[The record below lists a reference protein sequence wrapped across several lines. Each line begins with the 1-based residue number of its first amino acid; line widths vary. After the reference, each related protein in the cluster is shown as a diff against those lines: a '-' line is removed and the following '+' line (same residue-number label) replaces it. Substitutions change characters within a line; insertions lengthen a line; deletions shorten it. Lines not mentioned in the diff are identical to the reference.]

1 MSEQQQPVLGILCG
15 GGPAPG
21 LNGVIAGATLY
32 AIRLGWKVIGF
43 MQGFKYLMTG
53 DVDLVKQNS
62 IELTYDVVSRIHFQG
77 GTIIQTSRSNPRT
90 SKEKC
95 ENVRNVLRALKVRY
109 FLTIGGDDTASSAV
123 SVAEGFG
130 KDEISVI
137 SCPKTIDND
146 LPLPSDQSTFG
157 FHTARSLG
165 MEIVR
170 NLMVDSKSAPR
181 WFLVEAMGRSAG
193 HLALGIAQASG
204 AQLCLIPEEFK
215 NEQIEFEDVC
225 DIIETSILKRMA
237 YGKNYGVV
245 VLAEGIVSK
254 MTKKALYKLFGD
266 QEPPTDPHGHILLD
280 DAELARSISN
290 ELLKRI
296 GHLGVRI
303 TPKKI
308 GYELRC
314 ADPVAFDAVYT
325 RELGYGAID
334 AFVNGYSSCLIVRED
349 GQVRPWQFKDLVD
362 PTTGRVRT
370 RLVDVTA
377 QSFKVARVYMWRM
390 SADDWRN
397 EDLIARVAAAAKLT
411 PQQFKERLG
420 RVAQLTIE

>member
-1 MSEQQQPVLGILCG
+1 MSSEAPVLGILCG

-32 AIRLGWKVIGF
+32 ALRLGWKVIGF
-43 MQGFKYLMTG
+43 LEGFKYLCTG
-53 DVDLVKQNS
+53 DVELVKSKTMN
-62 IELTYDVVSRIHFQG
+62 LTYDVVSRIHFQG
-77 GTIIQTSRSNPRT
+77 GTIIQTSRANPRK
-90 SKEKC
+90 SPELQ
-95 ENVRNVLRALKVRY
+95 ENVRKCLRALKVRY

-123 SVAEGFG
+123 SVAQGMDG
-130 KDEISVI
+130 HEISVI

-146 LPLPSDQSTFG
+146 LPLPADQSTFG

-165 MEIVR
+165 MEIIR

-193 HLALGIAQASG
+193 HLALGMAEASG
-204 AQLCLIPEEFK
+204 AHLCIIPEEFK
-215 NEQIEFEDVC
+215 KEEIEFEEVVDLV
-225 DIIETSILKRMA
+225 ETTILKRLA
-237 YGKNYGVV
+237 YGKNYGVC

-254 MTKKALYKLFGD
+254 MSKKALYKLFGGK
-266 QEPPTDPHGHILLD
+266 EPPTDPHGHILLD
-280 DAELARSISN
+280 DAELSRSVAN

-296 GHLGVRI
+296 GGLGIRI

-334 AFVNGYSSCLIVRED
+334 AFLNGHSAALIVREN
-349 GQVRPWQFKDLVD
+349 GQVKPVQFKDLLD
-362 PTTGRVRT
+362 PATGRVRT
-370 RLVDVTA
+370 RLVDVTS

-390 SADDWRN
+390 SRKDWGN
-397 EDLIARVAAAAKLT
+397 KELIERIAKAAKME
-411 PQQFKERLG
+411 PQEFIDKFSHTADVVLD
-420 RVAQLTIE
+420 

>member
-1 MSEQQQPVLGILCG
+1 MSSEEAPVLGILCG

-32 AIRLGWKVIGF
+32 ALRLGWKVYGF
-43 MQGFKYLMTG
+43 LQGFKYLMTG
-53 DVDLVKQNS
+53 DVEVVKQNM
-62 IELTYDVVSRIHFQG
+62 ILLDYDTVARIHFQG
-77 GTIIQTSRSNPRT
+77 GTIIQTARANPRKSET
-90 SKEKC
+90 DL

-109 FLTIGGDDTASSAV
+109 FLAIGGDDTASSAV
-123 SVAEGFG
+123 SVANGFG
-130 KDEISVI
+130 EGEISVI

-146 LPLPSDQSTFG
+146 LPLPADQSTFG

-204 AQLCLIPEEFK
+204 AHLCLIPEEFK
-215 NEQIEFEDVC
+215 QDQIEFEDIC
-225 DIIETSILKRMA
+225 DLIEASILKRLA
-237 YGKNYGVV
+237 YGKNYGVCII
-245 VLAEGIVSK
+245 AEGVVSK
-254 MTKKALYKLFGD
+254 MSEKALRKLFGD
-266 QEPPTDPHGHILLD
+266 RDPPTDPHGHILLD
-280 DAELARSISN
+280 DAELSRSVSV
-290 ELLKRI
+290 ELLNRLK
-296 GHLGVRI
+296 HLGIRI

-334 AFVNGYSSCLIVRED
+334 AFLKGYSNCLIVREN
-349 GQVRPWQFKDLVD
+349 GQVKPWKFSDLTD
-362 PTTGRVRT
+362 PVSGRVKT
-370 RLVDVTA
+370 RLVDVSA
-377 QSFKVARVYMWRM
+377 QSFHVARVYMWRM
-390 SADDWRN
+390 SNKDWDN
-397 EDLIARVAAAAKLT
+397 AELVGRVAAAAKTT
-411 PQQFKERLG
+411 PEELLARLG
-420 RVAQLTIE
+420 RTRSITVE

>member
-1 MSEQQQPVLGILCG
+1 MSTEAPVLGILCG

-32 AIRLGWKVIGF
+32 ALRLGWKVIGF
-43 MQGFKYLMTG
+43 MEGFKYLCTG
-53 DVDLVKQNS
+53 DVDVVKAHT
-62 IELTYDVVSRIHFQG
+62 IDLTYDIVSRIHFQG
-77 GTIIQTSRSNPRT
+77 GTIIQTSRANPRKST
-90 SKEKC
+90 ELQ
-95 ENVRNVLRALKVRY
+95 ENVRKCLRALKVRY

-123 SVAEGFG
+123 SVAQGMDG
-130 KDEISVI
+130 NEISVI

-165 MEIVR
+165 MEIIR

-193 HLALGIAQASG
+193 HLALGMAEASG
-204 AQLCLIPEEFK
+204 AHLCLIPEEFK
-215 NEQIEFEDVC
+215 QDEIEFEDVV
-225 DIIETSILKRMA
+225 ELVEATILKRLA
-237 YGKNYGVV
+237 YGKNYGVC
-245 VLAEGIVSK
+245 VLAEGLVSK
-254 MTKKALYKLFGD
+254 MSKKALYRLFGNR
-266 QEPPTDPHGHILLD
+266 EPPTDPHGHILLD
-280 DAELARSISN
+280 DAELARSLSE
-290 ELLKRI
+290 ELLKR
-296 GHLGVRI
+296 LGNLGIRI

-334 AFVNGYSSCLIVRED
+334 AFLNGHSAALIVREN
-349 GQVRPWQFKDLVD
+349 GQVKPVQFKDLLD
-362 PTTGRVRT
+362 PATGRVRT
-370 RLVDVTA
+370 RLVDVTS

-390 SADDWRN
+390 SKKDYEN
-397 EDLIARVAAAAKLT
+397 KDLVARVAAAGKMTPEAFTEKFAHLT
-411 PQQFKERLG
+411 D
-420 RVAQLTIE
+420 VVIE

>member
-1 MSEQQQPVLGILCG
+1 MAQEAPILGILCG

-32 AIRLGWKVIGF
+32 ALRLGWKVYGF
-43 MQGFKYLMTG
+43 LQGFKYLMTG
-53 DVDLVKQNS
+53 DVEKVKENM

-77 GTIIQTSRSNPRT
+77 GTIIQTARSNPRT
-90 SKEKC
+90 SE
-95 ENVRNVLRALKVRY
+95 EYLANVRKVLSALNIRY
-109 FLTIGGDDTASSAV
+109 FMTIGGDDTASSAV
-123 SVAEGFG
+123 SVAAGMDPN
-130 KDEISVI
+130 KISVI

-146 LPLPSDQSTFG
+146 LPLPAGQSTFG

-165 MEIVR
+165 MQIVR

-181 WFLVEAMGRSAG
+181 WFLVEAMGRTAG

-215 NEQIEFEDVC
+215 NEFIEFEDVV
-225 DIIETSILKRMA
+225 DLIETTILKRLA

-245 VLAEGIVSK
+245 VLAEGLVSR
-254 MTKKALYKLFGD
+254 MSNSALHKLFGGQD
-266 QEPPTDPHGHILLD
+266 PPTDPHGHILLD
-280 DAELARSISN
+280 DAELARSVAN
-290 ELLKRI
+290 ELLKRV
-296 GHLGVRI
+296 GSLGIRI

-334 AFVNGYSSCLIVRED
+334 AFVNGYSSCLIVRES
-349 GQVRPWQFKDLVD
+349 GQVKPWKFSEITD
-362 PTTGRVRT
+362 PKTGRVKT
-370 RLVDVTA
+370 RLVDVTS

-390 SADDWRN
+390 ADK
-397 EDLIARVAAAAKLT
+397 VS
-411 PQQFKERLG
+411 
-420 RVAQLTIE
+420 

>member
-1 MSEQQQPVLGILCG
+1 MSEEQPVLAILCG

-21 LNGVIAGATLY
+21 LNGVISGATLY

-43 MQGFKYLMTG
+43 MQGFKYLCTG
-53 DVDLVKQNS
+53 DVELVKKNS
-62 IELTYDVVSRIHFQG
+62 MELTYDVVSRIHFQG
-77 GTIIQTSRSNPRT
+77 GTIIQTSRANPRK
-90 SKEKC
+90 SPELL
-95 ENVRNVLRALKVRY
+95 ENVRKCLRALKVRY

-123 SVAEGFG
+123 SVAEGMDG
-130 KDEISVI
+130 NEISVI

-146 LPLPSDQSTFG
+146 LPLPADQSTFG

-165 MEIVR
+165 MEIIR

-193 HLALGIAQASG
+193 HLALGMAESSG
-204 AQLCLIPEEFK
+204 AHLCVIPEEFK
-215 NEQIEFEDVC
+215 SDEIEFEDVV
-225 DIIETSILKRMA
+225 DIVEASILKRLA
-237 YGKNYGVV
+237 YGKNYGVCV
-245 VLAEGIVSK
+245 IAEGVVSK
-254 MTKKALYKLFGD
+254 LTKNGLYKLFGGR
-266 QEPPTDPHGHILLD
+266 EPPKDPHGHILLD
-280 DAELARSISN
+280 DSQLARSVAT

-296 GHLGVRI
+296 GHLGIRI

-334 AFVNGYSSCLIVRED
+334 AFLNGHSAALIVREN
-349 GQVRPWQFKDLVD
+349 GQVKPVKFKDLTD
-362 PTTGRVRT
+362 PETGRVRT
-370 RLVDVTA
+370 RLVDVKS

-390 SADDWRN
+390 FPNDWEN
-397 EDLIARVAAAAKLT
+397 EVLLQKIAEVSKMTKEEFLAKFSHLKT
-411 PQQFKERLG
+411 LLVE
-420 RVAQLTIE
+420 

>member
-1 MSEQQQPVLGILCG
+1 MSTEQPVLGILCG

-32 AIRLGWKVIGF
+32 ALRLGWKVIGF
-43 MQGFKYLMTG
+43 LEGFQYLCTG
-53 DVDLVKQNS
+53 DIDLVKAHTV
-62 IELTYDVVSRIHFQG
+62 ELTYDVVSRIHFQG
-77 GTIIQTSRSNPRT
+77 GTIIQTARANPRK
-90 SKEKC
+90 SPELQ
-95 ENVRNVLRALKVRY
+95 ENVRKCLRALKVRY

-123 SVAEGFG
+123 SVAQGMDG
-130 KDEISVI
+130 NEISVI

-146 LPLPSDQSTFG
+146 LPLPAGQSTFG

-165 MEIVR
+165 MQIIR

-193 HLALGIAQASG
+193 HLALGMAEASG
-204 AQLCLIPEEFK
+204 AHLCVIPEEFK
-215 NEQIEFEDVC
+215 KDEIEFEDVC
-225 DIIETSILKRMA
+225 DIVEATILKRLA
-237 YGKNYGVV
+237 YGKNYGVI

-254 MTKKALYKLFGD
+254 MSKQALYKLFGD
-266 QEPPTDPHGHILLD
+266 REPPTDPHGHILLD
-280 DAELARSISN
+280 DAELARSVSKEI
-290 ELLKRI
+290 LRRC
-296 GHLGVRI
+296 GHLGVKM

-334 AFVNGYSSCLIVRED
+334 AFVNGYSAALIVREH
-349 GQVRPWQFKDLVD
+349 GQVKPVLFKDLLD
-362 PTTGRVRT
+362 PKTGRVAT
-370 RLVDVTA
+370 RLVDITS

-390 SADDWRN
+390 TPADYKND
-397 EDLIARVAAAAKLT
+397 ELVERVAAAGKMSKEDFLK
-411 PQQFKERLG
+411 QFGRL
-420 RVAQLTIE
+420 VDVIYE

>member
-1 MSEQQQPVLGILCG
+1 MSSQQPVLGILCG

-32 AIRLGWKVIGF
+32 ALRLGWKVYGF
-43 MQGFKYLMTG
+43 LQGFKYLMTG
-53 DVDLVKQNS
+53 DVETVKNNM

-77 GTIIQTSRSNPRT
+77 GTIIQTARANPRT
-90 SKEKC
+90 SEVAL

-109 FLTIGGDDTASSAV
+109 FMTIGGDDTASSAV
-123 SVAEGFG
+123 SVAAGM
-130 KDEISVI
+130 DPNEISVI

-146 LPLPSDQSTFG
+146 LPLPSGQSTFG

-165 MEIVR
+165 MQIVR

-181 WFLVEAMGRSAG
+181 WFLVEAMGRTAG
-193 HLALGIAQASG
+193 HLALGIAQAAG

-215 NEQIEFEDVC
+215 NETIEFEDVA
-225 DIIETSILKRMA
+225 DLIETTVLKRLA

-245 VLAEGIVSK
+245 VLAEGLVSR
-254 MTKKALYKLFGD
+254 MSDSALHKLFGGRD
-266 QEPPTDPHGHILLD
+266 PPTDPHGHILLD
-280 DAELARSISN
+280 DAELARSLAT
-290 ELLKRI
+290 ELLKRLKP
-296 GHLGVRI
+296 LGVNF

-349 GQVRPWQFKDLVD
+349 GQVKPWKFSDITD
-362 PTTGRVRT
+362 PKTGRVKT
-370 RLVDVTA
+370 RLVDVSS

-390 SADDWRN
+390 SDKDYDNAD
-397 EDLIARVAAAAKLT
+397 LVARVAAAGKMTPEQFMEKFGRLKGLT
-411 PQQFKERLG
+411 YE
-420 RVAQLTIE
+420 